1 MSVRCQSNSHH
12 CHKHNHHHHHRNCSC
27 TGPTGQNGSDGPT
40 GPTGY
45 NGLDGQTGP
54 YGNSTFSW
62 KLDYG
67 DVTFNNSSSI
77 TFNNSS
83 GRVLSNESFNKNNN
97 GLYFQFK
104 SSDLGIPQGSGVL
117 YAKFGLSQDGVSP
130 SYYFQVQTLGT
141 GSSYFINFI
150 VPDIGVVASSG
161 YYKDDIF
168 SMYSDGS
175 KIYAYKNG
183 ELMSG
188 SQNPAPLQDT
198 NPEYLYINLSK
209 SLNVT
214 FNEIFFY
221 PTGAQGAQGPTGPK
235 GISNIPDGTNYSD
248 YLFWDGTGYAVGQES
263 VHLGSSAGQF
273 NQTATAIAI
282 GFIAGSNDQG
292 YNSIA
297 IGQQAGQISQG
308 DNAISIGRDAGI
320 FNQKSNAIAIGQ
332 NAGSK
337 SQSSKA
343 IAIGY
348 YSGSQ
353 FQNENAIAIGDMA
366 GNFQQGQDAIAI
378 GNNVGTNNQGE
389 RSVAIGYNAGKTNQG
404 QNCIAIGNQAGNNNQ
419 PEGSIILNT
428 DSLGLNATNQGF
440 YVKPVRAL
448 SDVFLNPLGLNN
460 DNEIIVNEGS
470 LGINVNLNVNNN
482 ITVNNDVIA
491 NQKLICPN
499 ISGIITIA
507 NTGGIATSTI
517 FNANVLP
524 TSLIFLTQRTEK
536 GNYTDY
542 WVANV
547 INGQF
552 DIISN
557 AISTGGEVTFNYLIL
572 N

>member
-12 CHKHNHHHHHRNCSC
+12 CHKHNHHYHHRNCSC

-83 GRVLSNESFNKNNN
+83 GTVLSNESFNKNNN

-188 SQNPAPLQDT
+188 SQNPVPLQDT

-221 PTGAQGAQGPTGPK
+221 PTGALGPTGPN
-235 GISNIPDGTNYSD
+235 GSTNIPDGTNYSD

-282 GFIAGSNDQG
+282 GFIAGSNNQG

-297 IGQQAGQISQG
+297 IGQQAGQVNQS
-308 DNAISIGRDAGI
+308 DYAISIGRDAGL
-320 FNQKSNAIAIGQ
+320 NEQKSNSIAIGQNAGRTIQSSNAIAIGEKSGLNNQGINSIAIGQ
-332 NAGSK
+332 NAGS
-337 SQSSKA
+337 SNQGNYA
-343 IAIGY
+343 IAIGTN
-348 YSGSQ
+348 SGNS
-353 FQNENAIAIGDMA
+353 
-366 GNFQQGQDAIAI
+366 
-378 GNNVGTNNQGE
+378 
-389 RSVAIGYNAGKTNQG
+389 
-404 QNCIAIGNQAGNNNQ
+404 NQ

>member
-1 MSVRCQSNSHH
+1 MSYYCNSYLNCKKNCSCCHH
-12 CHKHNHHHHHRNCSC
+12 QKHHHHHHHRNCSC

-45 NGLDGQTGP
+45 NGSDGPTGP

-183 ELMSG
+183 ELMPG

-248 YLFWDGTGYAVGQES
+248 YLFWDGTDYAVGKET
-263 VHLGSSAGQF
+263 VHLGSSAGEF
-273 NQTATAIAI
+273 NQKVTAIAI
-282 GFIAGSNDQG
+282 GFIAGSNNQG

-297 IGQQAGQISQG
+297 IGQQAGQVNQS
-308 DNAISIGRDAGI
+308 DYAISIGRDAGL
-320 FNQKSNAIAIGQ
+320 NDQNSNAIAIGQ
-332 NAGSK
+332 NAGRSI
-337 SQSSKA
+337 QSS
-343 IAIGY
+343 
-348 YSGSQ
+348 
-353 FQNENAIAIGDMA
+353 NAIAIGEKSGLNNQGINSIAIGENA
-366 GNFQQGQDAIAI
+366 GSSNQGNYAIAI
-378 GNNVGTNNQGE
+378 GTN
-389 RSVAIGYNAGKTNQG
+389 S
-404 QNCIAIGNQAGNNNQ
+404 GNSSQ

-428 DSLGLNATNQGF
+428 DSFGLNATNQGF

-507 NTGGIATSTI
+507 NTGGLATSTI
-517 FNANVLP
+517 FNANVIP

-547 INGQF
+547 SNGQF
-552 DIISN
+552 DIISY
-557 AISTGGEVTFNYLIL
+557 AISKGGELTFNYLIL

>member
-1 MSVRCQSNSHH
+1 MSNNHVKCNSKKSN
-12 CHKHNHHHHHRNCSC
+12 CYNNNCC
-27 TGPTGQNGSDGPT
+27 NYQYPIIGPPGKTGPTGSNGHTGQIGPTGENGSDGLI
-40 GPTGY
+40 GPTGI
-45 NGLDGQTGP
+45 

-83 GRVLSNESFNKNNN
+83 GTVLSNESFNKNNN

-104 SSDLGIPQGSGVL
+104 ASDLGIPQGSGVL
-117 YAKFGLSQDGVSP
+117 YAKFGLSQDGIEP

-150 VPDIGVVASSG
+150 VPNIGIVASSG
-161 YYKDDIF
+161 YYSDDIF
-168 SMYSDGS
+168 SIYSDGS
-175 KIYAYKNG
+175 KIYAYING
-183 ELMSG
+183 ELMPG
-188 SQNPAPLQDT
+188 SQNPAPLQDI
-198 NPEYLYINLSK
+198 NPEYLFINLSK

-221 PTGAQGAQGPTGPK
+221 PTGALGPTGPK

-248 YLFWDGTGYAVGQES
+248 YLFWDGTRYAVGKES
-263 VHLGSSAGQF
+263 VHLGSSAGEF
-273 NQTATAIAI
+273 NQTVTAIAI
-282 GFIAGSNDQG
+282 GFIAGNNNQG

-297 IGQQAGQISQG
+297 IGQQAGQVSQG
-308 DNAISIGRDAGI
+308 DYAISIGRDAG
-320 FNQKSNAIAIGQ
+320 FNEQKSNTIAIGQ
-332 NAGSK
+332 NAGRSI
-337 SQSSKA
+337 QSS
-343 IAIGY
+343 
-348 YSGSQ
+348 
-353 FQNENAIAIGDMA
+353 NAIAIGINSGLNNQGINSIAIGENA
-366 GNFQQGQDAIAI
+366 GSSNQGNYAIAI
-378 GNNVGTNNQGE
+378 GTN
-389 RSVAIGYNAGKTNQG
+389 S
-404 QNCIAIGNQAGNNNQ
+404 GNSNQ

-448 SDVFLNPLGLNN
+448 SDVFLNPLGINN

-507 NTGGIATSTI
+507 NTGGLATSTI
-517 FNANVLP
+517 FNANVVP

-542 WVANV
+542 WIANV
-547 INGQF
+547 SNGQF
-552 DIISN
+552 DIISY
-557 AISTGGEVTFNYLIL
+557 AISTGGELTFNYLIINTNL
-572 N
+572 